1 MQADTL
7 PSTTAIPSSPVL
19 RRFLTRLPKQT
30 LIDLVLIWLDHPL
43 TPLPP
48 PDEEDEFLDE
58 PESLDDRK
66 AVYAEYAEDTSV
78 TKKVIIDRILGTDW
92 VCRCVVVG

>member
-7 PSTTAIPSSPVL
+7 PSTTAIPTSPVL

-30 LIDLVLIWLDHPL
+30 LTDLVLIWLDHPL

-48 PDEEDEFLDE
+48 PDDEDEFLDE
-58 PESLDDRK
+58 PDSLDDRK
-66 AVYAEYAEDTSV
+66 ALYGEYAQDSNV
-78 TKKVIIDRILGTDW
+78 TKRVVIDRILGTDW
-92 VCRCVVVG
+92 VRPCFA